1 MTGFIEDFCQEDAKL
16 EEKKRRL
23 AKTANAKEI
32 EIINVFLRILIDIK
46 KNYINVFL
54 RILIDIKKNYKI
66 AQVLFLIICLSS
78 ANFNVKLV
86 STINKYFKEGIL

>member
-32 EIINVFLRILIDIK
+32 EI
-46 KNYINVFL
+46 INVFL